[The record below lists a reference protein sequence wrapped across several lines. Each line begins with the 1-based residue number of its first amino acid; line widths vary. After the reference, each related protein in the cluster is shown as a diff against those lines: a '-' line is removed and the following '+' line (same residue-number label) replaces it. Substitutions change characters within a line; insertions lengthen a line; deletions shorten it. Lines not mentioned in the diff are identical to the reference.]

1 MNFQEPY
8 RIHQI
13 NFDNLSFNKIK
24 TVYNTNNTIILKK
37 IITIKY
43 NDKNVQKPL
52 VIQIPTLLNENLPM
66 KAKDYHDLEI
76 PLITEDKNKVVNL
89 INFFENLDNKIISEA
104 KKNSK
109 LWFDKIPS
117 KNCVKYKR
125 IIKDSDRYKDGVL
138 RLKIIKKLDFETL
151 LQIENKKRINI
162 SEIPSNTW
170 CKILL
175 EIFAIVINYET
186 NSFSLFLRPI
196 VLSFKEKEIIKYN
209 YKILDDT
216 DSDKDDIPDT
226 EFSSVFMKQNNKERI
241 DDKNVTSSQ
250 VNIVSTIKDML
261 NSSTSSDED
270 DEISDSQ
277 PEYIPETT
285 QVQPVETKP
294 VETKQPET
302 KQPETKQPETKPVE
316 TKPVENK
323 PVENKPVETKP
334 VENKPV
340 ETKPVESKQVE
351 TNLEVQPKIIIE
363 DIETKTPETKQ
374 SETKTLELT
383 SENIEDTSSEKSD
396 VMTTSSEKI
405 DLSDTSN

>member
-43 NDKNVQKPL
+43 DDKNVQKPL

-302 KQPETKQPETKPVE
+302 KQPETKPVE

-323 PVENKPVETKP
+323 PVETKQP
-334 VENKPV
+334 